1 MEVLPPE
8 IWIDSPLYRGVQAS
22 SHGRIRVLPRIGLM
36 PHGGKRTYE
45 TKPTFGCIT
54 SAKKGARHVYFG
66 RQIKAIGNVK
76 VHRAVCSAF
85 HGKPPFPKAV
95 VIHRNENGL
104 DNRPPNVRWGT
115 QKENLNMPRFKDCN
129 TRANKVAVRKGL
141 KDAPKTADIYCG
153 LQQLLQV
160 LDERSKKAA

>member
-1 MEVLPPE
+1 MDDLPPE
-8 IWIDSPLYRGVQAS
+8 VWRDTPLYPGVQAS
-22 SHGRIRVLPRIGLM
+22 SHGRIRVRPRPGVM

-66 RQIKAIGNVK
+66 RRIKGVGNVK

-85 HGKPPFPKAV
+85 HGEPPFPGAV
-95 VIHRNENGL
+95 VIHKNENGL
-104 DNRPPNVRWGT
+104 DNRPENIRWGT
-115 QKENLNMPRFKDCN
+115 QKENLNMPRFKEYN
-129 TRANKVAVRKGL
+129 RQAKKVLVRKGL

-153 LQQLLQV
+153 LPQLLDI
-160 LDERSKKAA
+160 LAGRSRKAA